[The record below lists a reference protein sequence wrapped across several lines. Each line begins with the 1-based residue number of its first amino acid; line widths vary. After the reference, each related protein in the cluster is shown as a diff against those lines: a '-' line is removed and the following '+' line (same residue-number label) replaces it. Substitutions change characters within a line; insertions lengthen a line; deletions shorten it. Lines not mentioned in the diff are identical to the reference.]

1 MCNVLI
7 LHKNDSIL
15 DTYGSLHR
23 SVCACVVDDPNRTR
37 LRPVAFDHLRLG
49 GSLND
54 RKVVARLGFLN
65 VAHRTLL
72 AAAGLIQQTPIEL
85 MTDEQNDNV
94 SKSTEAG
101 QLRQAVVVQSDCP
114 LCEGKGWYFVDEWI
128 GPLQGRRDCACG
140 RAVC

>member
-15 DTYGSLHR
+15 DTYGSVHR

-72 AAAGLIQQTPIEL
+72 DGVAFEW
-85 MTDEQNDNV
+85 
-94 SKSTEAG
+94 
-101 QLRQAVVVQSDCP
+101 RQAVVRR
-114 LCEGKGWYFVDEWI
+114 
-128 GPLQGRRDCACG
+128 GRSHSLKSKHEHESIEVERLG
-140 RAVC
+140 

>member
-15 DTYGSLHR
+15 DTYGSVHR

-65 VAHRTLL
+65 VAYRTEPD
-72 AAAGLIQQTPIEL
+72 AG
-85 MTDEQNDNV
+85 
-94 SKSTEAG
+94 EAG
-101 QLRQAVVVQSDCP
+101 SRARCLRLACVT
-114 LCEGKGWYFVDEWI
+114 
-128 GPLQGRRDCACG
+128 RR
-140 RAVC
+140 VSFSNL